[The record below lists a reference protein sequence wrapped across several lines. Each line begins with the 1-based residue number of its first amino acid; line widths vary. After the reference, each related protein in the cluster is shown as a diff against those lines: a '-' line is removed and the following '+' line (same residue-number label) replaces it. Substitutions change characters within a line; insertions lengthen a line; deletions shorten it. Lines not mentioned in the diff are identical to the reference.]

1 MVDTLFKTEAINEE
15 EKYCVYCH
23 RNKINGKR
31 YIGQTKHQD
40 NLVIRTGSDGRGY
53 FHNKYFKRA
62 IQKYGWD
69 NFEHYIIQGNLTKE
83 EADELE
89 KLNILAYNTT
99 NSNFGYNI
107 DKGGSHGGS
116 PATEHQKEVA
126 RQTFTG
132 REPWNKGKTLSE
144 EHKAKCSASLKGKNT
159 WSKGRKLSKEHIE
172 AIKRANTN
180 KIVSEETRK
189 KLSIASKGRKLSDK
203 AKQKISKA
211 NKGRKW
217 TKEQTEKRKQL
228 YDDKE
233 FRQKLSESHKGQKAW
248 NKGIACS
255 NKCKSKISSAN
266 TGRITINNK
275 VITKRVK
282 KEELD
287 KYLLDGWVLGYAK
300 K

>member
-1 MVDTLFKTEAINEE
+1 MIDTLFKTIITNDE

-23 RNKINGKR
+23 RNKINGKH

-40 NLVIRTGSDGRGY
+40 NLVVRTGSDGRGY

-83 EADELE
+83 EADNLE
-89 KLNILAYNTT
+89 ILNILAFNTT
-99 NSNFGYNI
+99 NKEFGYNI

-159 WSKGRKLSKEHIE
+159 WSKGINL
-172 AIKRANTN
+172 
-180 KIVSEETRK
+180 SEEHKEKISNANKGKNNWT
-189 KLSIASKGRKLSDK
+189 KGRKAINNGKVNKYVKEEELNDYL
-203 AKQKISKA
+203 
-211 NKGRKW
+211 NKGW
-217 TKEQTEKRKQL
+217 
-228 YDDKE
+228 
-233 FRQKLSESHKGQKAW
+233 KLGRHK
-248 NKGIACS
+248 
-255 NKCKSKISSAN
+255 
-266 TGRITINNK
+266 
-275 VITKRVK
+275 
-282 KEELD
+282 
-287 KYLLDGWVLGYAK
+287 
-300 K
+300 